1 MLRFNKYSWVSEYDY
16 SREKFTIRLNIE
28 VWWGRKG
35 VSGDM
40 DVDVTDRV
48 RWRTDG
54 ARQTEFAHRKKVLS
68 NPVLSSCGLIS
79 SPCLTF

>member
-1 MLRFNKYSWVSEYDY
+1 MLRLNRYSWVSEYDY

-40 DVDVTDRV
+40 DVYVTNRV
-48 RWRTDG
+48 RWRTEGEG
-54 ARQTEFAHRKKVLS
+54 ARQTEFADRKKGLS
-68 NPVLSSCGLIS
+68 NPVSSSCV
-79 SPCLTF
+79 